1 MSILAGPKTSA
12 WVVAGFV
19 IGALAACEN
28 TSSIYRT
35 VSLDQGTSVVTD
47 AKQRVVTN
55 TKAGENEI
63 FYGRNKPDRIV
74 CAEPSPDVTQ
84 ALSTALSIAVET
96 AKAGSGSLGVS
107 TSASVAQLGERL
119 ATIQLL
125 RDELADLCR
134 SYANGAVS
142 TTTYTLRLSRL
153 DQKMVTLLMGEMAAG
168 AFGRELAGL
177 GGTSQAATD
186 RVGSPAEI
194 EKARL
199 DVEEQIQ
206 KIATLKDEI
215 AAAKAAEEDVGA
227 KETQLVTEE
236 KELERRNR
244 LLLALLRQSA
254 SAFAQST
261 AAGGIGVVA
270 AHGQAANS
278 ATLISL
284 QQNFLDQDD
293 LGTLLAACIS
303 SLDARVNLNQEENA
317 RLASISAELESL
329 TRARTDALRKY
340 TQTQALIP
348 AREAS
353 LGDAKD
359 GLARLSPDARAE
371 DRKAASDEI
380 RKLENELAALR
391 AAAQQAQVE
400 MSEGDTRIAQ
410 ALEQRA
416 GIIGGEGLSKLGVWC
431 SGAMPALRQAI
442 DHRFDAVAALREK
455 QALQHAET
463 LRARLQVCGQ
473 LLIGQDPAKLPE
485 EVKTACT
492 RLLADAP
499 ATTPPS
505 APVTPVTV
513 TPAPGT

>member
-55 TKAGENEI
+55 TKAGQNEI

-270 AHGQAANS
+270 AHG
-278 ATLISL
+278 
-284 QQNFLDQDD
+284 
-293 LGTLLAACIS
+293 
-303 SLDARVNLNQEENA
+303 
-317 RLASISAELESL
+317 
-329 TRARTDALRKY
+329 
-340 TQTQALIP
+340 
-348 AREAS
+348 
-353 LGDAKD
+353 
-359 GLARLSPDARAE
+359 
-371 DRKAASDEI
+371 
-380 RKLENELAALR
+380 
-391 AAAQQAQVE
+391 
-400 MSEGDTRIAQ
+400 
-410 ALEQRA
+410 
-416 GIIGGEGLSKLGVWC
+416 
-431 SGAMPALRQAI
+431 
-442 DHRFDAVAALREK
+442 
-455 QALQHAET
+455 
-463 LRARLQVCGQ
+463 
-473 LLIGQDPAKLPE
+473 
-485 EVKTACT
+485 
-492 RLLADAP
+492 
-499 ATTPPS
+499 
-505 APVTPVTV
+505 
-513 TPAPGT
+513 